1 MKKKQ
6 NLNKIEIY
14 LEIIKQYE
22 ELIYLIK
29 ESNIYKINN
38 LELKTNKRT
47 KILDKK
53 YGKHLEI

>member
-14 LEIIKQYE
+14 LEITKQYG

-29 ESNIYKINN
+29 ESKY
-38 LELKTNKRT
+38 LLKKV
-47 KILDKK
+47 L
-53 YGKHLEI
+53 

>member
-14 LEIIKQYE
+14 LEIIKQYG

>member
-14 LEIIKQYE
+14 LEIIKQYG

-47 KILDKK
+47 KIFDKK